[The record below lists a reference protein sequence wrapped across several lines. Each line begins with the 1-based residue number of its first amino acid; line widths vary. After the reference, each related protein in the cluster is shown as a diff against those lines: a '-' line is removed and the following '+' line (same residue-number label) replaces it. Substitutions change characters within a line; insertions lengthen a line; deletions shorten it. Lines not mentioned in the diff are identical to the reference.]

1 MNWTVSSDELGEER
15 DPGREG
21 DVLDDSEEE
30 DDAFDKYAATDL
42 AMVRLCWLGLPR
54 SSR

>member
-21 DVLDDSEEE
+21 DVLDVSEE
-30 DDAFDKYAATDL
+30 DDAFDKNAATDL
-42 AMVRLCWLGLPR
+42 VMVRLCWLGLPR